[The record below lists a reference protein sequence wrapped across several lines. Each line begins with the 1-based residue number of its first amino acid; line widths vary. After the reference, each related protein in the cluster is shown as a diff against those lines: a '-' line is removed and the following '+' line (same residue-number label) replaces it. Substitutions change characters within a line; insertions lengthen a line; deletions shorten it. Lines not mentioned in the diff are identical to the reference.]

1 MNNNRKKIIANNKK
15 VFHDYFVEQTFEA
28 GIVLTGTEIKSA
40 RAGKISI
47 KESYARI
54 TKLGELMIYGMH
66 IAPYSEGN
74 RFNVDP
80 LRERKLLLHRR
91 EIDKITGMIKLR
103 GYTIIPLS
111 VYINKNGLCKIELG
125 ICKGKKIY
133 DKRDA
138 IHKKEID
145 RKIDRAIKEKLKG

>member
-1 MNNNRKKIIANNKK
+1 MNNNSKKIIANNKK
-15 VFHDYFVEQTFEA
+15 AFHDYFVEQTFEA

-54 TKLGELMIYGMH
+54 TKFGELMIYGMH
-66 IAPYSEGN
+66 VAPYSEGN

-111 VYINKNGLCKIELG
+111 AYINKNGLCKIELG
-125 ICKGKKIY
+125 ICRGKKNY

-145 RKIDRAIKEKLKG
+145 RKIDRAIKEKFKG